1 MLKYIHR
8 MLIIG
13 EKNMDI
19 MQESLA
25 LHKKLNGKIEIKNK
39 YKINDMHDMTL
50 VYTPGVA
57 KACLTIHENPEEVY
71 TLTSK
76 KNTVAVIS
84 DGTAVLGL
92 GDIGPLAAIPVMEGK
107 CALFKRFGGVDAIPI
122 VLNTK
127 DVDELVNTIY
137 HLSPSFGGINLEDI
151 SAPRCFEVEKRLKEL
166 CDIPVFHDDQH
177 GTAIVVGAALLNALK
192 LVGKKLSQVRIV
204 INGAGSAGIAITKFL
219 LELGAKHIVTCDKF
233 GMITEGDEQLN
244 FAQKEISL
252 VTNRK
257 KIKGNLADALKG
269 TDVFIGVSA
278 GNIVSEE
285 MITSMNTDSIVFPLA
300 NPTPEI
306 SRDKALHAGARVVG
320 TGASNLP
327 NQINNSL
334 VFPGIFKGALES
346 RAKQITPQMEV
357 AACKALASI
366 VKKEELKE
374 TYIIPSIFNKKV
386 ARSVSK
392 AVVKIT
398 RQ

>member
-1 MLKYIHR
+1 
-8 MLIIG
+8 
-13 EKNMDI
+13 MDI
-19 MQESLA
+19 MQESLE

-39 YKINDMHDMTL
+39 LKINNMHDMSL
-50 VYTPGVA
+50 AYTPGVA
-57 KACLTIHENPEEVY
+57 KACLAIHENPEEVY

-76 KNTVAVIS
+76 RNTVAVIS

-127 DVDELVNTIY
+127 NVDELVQTIY

-151 SAPRCFEVEKRLKEL
+151 SAPRCFEVERRLKEL

-177 GTAIVVGAALLNALK
+177 GTAIVCGAALLNALK

-219 LELGAKHIVTCDKF
+219 LELGAKHIITCDRF
-233 GMITEGDEQLN
+233 GIITQGDEVLN
-244 FAQKEISL
+244 SAQKEISL
-252 VTNRK
+252 ITNRK
-257 KIKGNLADALKG
+257 KLKGNLSDALKG
-269 TDVFIGVSA
+269 ADVFIGVSA

-285 MITSMNTDSIVFPLA
+285 MIQLMNSDAIVFPLA

-320 TGASNLP
+320 TGVSNLP
-327 NQINNSL
+327 NQINNAL
-334 VFPGIFKGALES
+334 VFPGLFKGALES
-346 RAKQITPQMEV
+346 RVKQITTPMEI
-357 AACKALASI
+357 AACKALAAI

-374 TYIIPSIFNKKV
+374 TYIIPNIFNKKV
-386 ARSVSK
+386 ARNVSRAVMK
-392 AVVKIT
+392 AASK
-398 RQ
+398 